1 MDLLKRSLVLLLVQD
16 IQIERQQ
23 HDVDAAKASHIHR
36 GSLSQSK
43 NSSSTLPHNPK
54 IAGRMRARSGQPG

>member
-23 HDVDAAKASHIHR
+23 HDDAAKASHIHR